1 MTVLKP
7 SMQYA
12 MMFIPCASRTIPVP
26 MMTTSAKVFAPVK
39 ATCIFVAHFTLAQLT
54 NTMIPEACDSLT
66 LFIKLDM
73 IQTVRCS
80 TILHINSY

>member
-1 MTVLKP
+1 
-7 SMQYA
+7 
-12 MMFIPCASRTIPVP
+12 MMIPI
-26 MMTTSAKVFAPVK
+26 AKFFAAVK
-39 ATCIFVAHFTLAQLT
+39 VTCIFVAHFTLAQLT

-80 TILHINSY
+80 ADLLIPIETLRLNSGVREIQFVHQAFEAHKL